1 MFQAKSS
8 LEYLQQQ
15 RFELDVNHCS
25 MLLKEVHGKNIL
37 YCMHALYIHIFQD
50 CSYNNLILLQMF
62 LSSVF
67 LLFMCKVKHFFLHAS
82 RGIPPLPPPIAI

>member
-25 MLLKEVHGKNIL
+25 MLLKEVHGK
-37 YCMHALYIHIFQD
+37 IF
-50 CSYNNLILLQMF
+50 
-62 LSSVF
+62 V
-67 LLFMCKVKHFFLHAS
+67 LHACIVYTYIS
-82 RGIPPLPPPIAI
+82 RL